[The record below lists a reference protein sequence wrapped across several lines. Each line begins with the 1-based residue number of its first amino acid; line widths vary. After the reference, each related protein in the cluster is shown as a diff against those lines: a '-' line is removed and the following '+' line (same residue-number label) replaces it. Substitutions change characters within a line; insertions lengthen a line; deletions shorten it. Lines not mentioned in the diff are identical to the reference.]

1 MRIMSKMDPVGGM
14 RDFWTEF
21 TRPNPYRWPIL
32 IASALMTLGL
42 LYGIISQKD
51 YADPPRPE
59 VTYIT
64 SYAPDRTDA
73 EIAAS
78 NALNQQRQEQLQEL
92 REASE
97 ERRKEIYRSL
107 GRATGL
113 DVDRMEAE
121 ARAEEAREQAEAK
134 RVQDE
139 LMGRSIEPAAE

>member
-1 MRIMSKMDPVGGM
+1 MDPVGGM